1 MLNKTLVSRGS
12 WTLIDQGCVSLGA
25 FLLNVQLARNL
36 PSTEYGTFAVLLSCF
51 LALQMLNS
59 SLIYHPIAVQLVVS
73 SKAAAARLIFTA
85 ATFNVVSSAL
95 LASVIGLGTWAL
107 GRGELACRPWRA
119 FFAWQMQEGMRR
131 ALLANNR
138 HQTSAIGDSI
148 NYLGQAAAAALLI
161 HAGVLTLPAMLY
173 CMAAVSTVAAIV
185 QTSRLRFKV
194 MGLRRMRYSVA
205 ANWRAGNW
213 VLVYNVI
220 SLARMQGMTWLVAIL
235 FGAVEVGHFQAA
247 LNVANLANPVILGLC
262 NVIPQAAAE
271 SRRRGLAASWGAA
284 RSFGL
289 LGMPLTFGYYAIA
302 LIAPEVLLS
311 AFYGSQS
318 PYAALTTLARL
329 LILAQMMNY
338 WAEIMAS
345 FLNSAA
351 AARMASWSNLMASA
365 VSLVLAGVFIPL
377 FGAVGAA
384 LVMVI
389 ANSVRLSISARNVVH
404 MTGERIT
411 EGIVAST
418 LLKRISAT

>member
-36 PSTEYGTFAVLLSCF
+36 PSAEYGSFAVLLSCF

-59 SLIYHPIAVQLVVS
+59 SLIHHPIAVMLVVS
-73 SKAAAARLIFTA
+73 SKAAAERLIFTA

-95 LASVIGLGTWAL
+95 LASLIGLGTWAL
-107 GRGELACRPWRA
+107 GRDELVLPAMA
-119 FFAWQMQEGMRR
+119 SFFAWQMQEGMRR
-131 ALLANNR
+131 ALLAHNR
-138 HQTSAIGDSI
+138 HQISAIGDSI

-173 CMAAVSTVAAIV
+173 CMAAVSTVSAIV
-185 QTSRLRFKV
+185 QASRLRFKV
-194 MGLRRMRYSVA
+194 VGLRRMRYSIT

-213 VLVYNVI
+213 VLVYNII

-235 FGAVEVGHFQAA
+235 FGPVEVGHFQAA

-302 LIAPEVLLS
+302 LIAPEFLLS

-351 AARMASWSNLMASA
+351 AARVASWSNLVASG
-365 VSLVLAGVFIPL
+365 VSLALAAVFIPL
-377 FGAVGAA
+377 LGAVGAA

-389 ANSVRLSISARNVVH
+389 ANSVRLGVSARNVAH

-418 LLKRISAT
+418 LLKRISVT